1 MMWALDPADGS
12 CWLGGALI
20 DQACQG
26 QGYSREAVRAA
37 IRMLSEAEGYQDFAL
52 SYSPSNTRAKHL
64 YEMLGF
70 VETDDWEGNEI
81 VARLSVEGLISCGA
95 QRTSRSLR
103 LCLWT
108 TDRSESQRRP
118 RGDSHSTECDD
129 RTMGI
134 LHHLRFGHTCTPS
147 RMAVPPT
154 AFLFSR

>member
-26 QGYSREAVRAA
+26 QGYGREAVRAA

-52 SYSPSNTRAKHL
+52 SHSPSNTRAKHL

-118 RGDSHSTECDD
+118 TG
-129 RTMGI
+129 GQ
-134 LHHLRFGHTCTPS
+134 P
-147 RMAVPPT
+147 
-154 AFLFSR
+154 